1 MTYGEAWYQ
10 SKLQVTLQDDERSR
24 RVKEKRMKRKEASK
38 YYNEKLFNHFVED
51 YSYDERLTR
60 EQIENIVSALMFGER
75 KRYLEFV
82 TKKV

>member
-10 SKLQVTLQDDERSR
+10 SKLKVTLQDDERSL
-24 RVKEKRMKRKEASK
+24 RVKEKRMKWKEASK
-38 YYNEKLFNHFVED
+38 YYNAKLFKHFVED

-60 EQIENIVSALMFGER
+60 KQIEGIVSALMFGER

-82 TKKV
+82 VKKV